1 MKNATTTSTVANFA
15 DSIVVLQ
22 KAKGYTGSEAYTY
35 MSGYLMS
42 HLSTVIDKLPKA
54 KREALLAEMNAIA
67 HEKMEA
73 ALSIS
78 SKETV

>member
-1 MKNATTTSTVANFA
+1 MSKIIRSTTKTVGHFA
-15 DSIVVLQ
+15 DSIVTLQ

-54 KREALLAEMNAIA
+54 KREALLAEMEAIA
-67 HEKMEA
+67 HEKMES
-73 ALSIS
+73 AL
-78 SKETV
+78 TLA